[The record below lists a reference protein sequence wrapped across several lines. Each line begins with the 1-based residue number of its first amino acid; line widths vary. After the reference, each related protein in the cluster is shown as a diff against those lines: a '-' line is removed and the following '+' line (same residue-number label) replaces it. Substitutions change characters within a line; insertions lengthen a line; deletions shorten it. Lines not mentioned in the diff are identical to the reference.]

1 MHIGAV
7 DVAGFPKAGAR
18 WFQAWWLYTNSP
30 LWAASRPP
38 LPEGHVVHIVESNV
52 RAPPA
57 LKNRTVHVYRYKDI
71 LPNMRIIYK
80 LQYKPQWGL
89 IVFHPIYLSTRLSV
103 YLSIYLYMYLPIY
116 LSMYLFI
123 YPSIYLSIYLFIYLS
138 IYFSV

>member
-1 MHIGAV
+1 M

-57 LKNRTVHVYRYKDI
+57 LKSNVRAPLALKNRTVHVYRYEE
-71 LPNMRIIYK
+71 
-80 LQYKPQWGL
+80 
-89 IVFHPIYLSTRLSV
+89 
-103 YLSIYLYMYLPIY
+103 
-116 LSMYLFI
+116 LFI
-123 YPSIYLSIYLFIYLS
+123 NYNISPNGD
-138 IYFSV
+138 